1 MIEDSV
7 PPSPFCTG
15 NCMRD
20 AVRVEVHLTLNGA
33 APTEVGAP
41 TLADA
46 AENQMSMPSLFDF
59 EEMDAMQLAEAA

>member
-1 MIEDSV
+1 
-7 PPSPFCTG
+7 
-15 NCMRD
+15 MRD